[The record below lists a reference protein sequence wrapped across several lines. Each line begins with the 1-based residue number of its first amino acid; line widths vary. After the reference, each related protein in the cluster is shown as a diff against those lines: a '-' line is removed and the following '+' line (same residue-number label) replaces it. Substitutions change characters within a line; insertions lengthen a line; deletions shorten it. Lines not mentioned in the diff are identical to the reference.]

1 MIILTVKILLEPC
14 FLDLVASTFL
24 VYSLVLLEHLLWYL
38 LKKEYFSFG
47 KVLNSRLETF
57 FKRIVKV
64 FLKDCSFFQ
73 FIDAVRSL
81 KTPFQFHNLC
91 MGPCL
96 ALFSRSSK
104 ELLSVPVIFN
114 MSLHSLFWTI
124 NQQTVNLETLFPLI
138 RGDNRVL
145 FLG

>member
-64 FLKDCSFFQ
+64 FLKDCSFF
-73 FIDAVRSL
+73 
-81 KTPFQFHNLC
+81 
-91 MGPCL
+91 
-96 ALFSRSSK
+96 
-104 ELLSVPVIFN
+104 
-114 MSLHSLFWTI
+114 
-124 NQQTVNLETLFPLI
+124 
-138 RGDNRVL
+138 
-145 FLG
+145 